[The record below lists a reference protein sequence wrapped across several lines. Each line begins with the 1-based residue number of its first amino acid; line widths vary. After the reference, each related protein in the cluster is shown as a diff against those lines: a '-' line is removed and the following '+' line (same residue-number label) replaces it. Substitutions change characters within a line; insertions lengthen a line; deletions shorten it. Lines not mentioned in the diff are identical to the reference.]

1 MAEQQHGFT
10 RTAAR
15 KAFAP
20 LAHAAVTAG
29 TAYLTRKA
37 MQLWQDKVQPK
48 LEQQGGGRAVAKET
62 LKNVADKASAAT
74 SSNRET
80 QRRQR
85 KQRRNQRRRAL
96 EKSGSS

>member
-1 MAEQQHGFT
+1 MSEAQHGFT
-10 RTAAR
+10 RTAAK
-15 KAFAP
+15 KALAP

-37 MQLWQDKVQPK
+37 MQLWREKLQPK
-48 LEQQGGGRAVAKET
+48 VEQRGARAVAQET
-62 LKNVADKASAAT
+62 LKNVADKAGAVT

-85 KQRRNQRRRAL
+85 KQRRDQRRRAL